1 MGTCPAIPHAT
12 LGALCTGPARVW
24 HSGSPVVC
32 CPGWVTHVE
41 FYPFTPMK
49 MFSNLNHR
57 PGVVTHVR
65 AAAHCQNGDSAR
77 ADFDQWIG
85 AMADSRYRMV
95 IGKAFGTPLE
105 RALCDEFL
113 AASLQAANRALED
126 TRQIIGFEI
135 QLWEWD
141 FRENPEDPSYG
152 DVVDR
157 YRYPVEPSSSVG

>member
-1 MGTCPAIPHAT
+1 
-12 LGALCTGPARVW
+12 
-24 HSGSPVVC
+24 
-32 CPGWVTHVE
+32 
-41 FYPFTPMK
+41 
-49 MFSNLNHR
+49 
-57 PGVVTHVR
+57 
-65 AAAHCQNGDSAR
+65 
-77 ADFDQWIG
+77 
-85 AMADSRYRMV
+85 MADSRYRMV

-113 AASLQAANRALED
+113 AASLQAANLALED
-126 TRQIIGFEI
+126 TRQIMGFEI